1 MGVLSEQQAASQ
13 QQQLTTKILGDV
25 KHSYLN
31 NMDSLASAIGQEVQ
45 EANIF
50 PLEFADQSC
59 CGELAASTASFRPT
73 CS

>member
-1 MGVLSEQQAASQ
+1 MLSEQQVASQ

-45 EANIF
+45 KAKNAH
-50 PLEFADQSC
+50 LLTSA
-59 CGELAASTASFRPT
+59 
-73 CS
+73 